1 MKAIYLPLFFSGFR
15 DFLNH
20 PSRLAASGANLFFF
34 VRLCFAIS
42 ILCASAQFYFMRFG
56 AIIIV
61 CALTRLLFYARQRN
75 FMPRQF
81 SSLTGFYPD
90 RGGVEARGRLRACSQ
105 RLSRHFNTIAPLGA
119 EDWQ

>member
-42 ILCASAQFYFMRFG
+42 ILCASAQLLLY
-56 AIIIV
+56 
-61 CALTRLLFYARQRN
+61 AL
-75 FMPRQF
+75 
-81 SSLTGFYPD
+81 
-90 RGGVEARGRLRACSQ
+90 
-105 RLSRHFNTIAPLGA
+105 
-119 EDWQ
+119 